1 MTTETQVHRADPQL
15 GPEQEPELDTRRPL
29 ADLRPGQRGVIA
41 GWSSALE
48 PSAVRRFE
56 DLGFCEGAE
65 VSVLRRA
72 PLGDPFVY
80 GIAGYEVAVRREHT
94 QHLLVIRR

>member
-1 MTTETQVHRADPQL
+1 MTTVTTASRAAA
-15 GPEQEPELDTRRPL
+15 ELDLGTRQPL
-29 ADLRPGQRGVIA
+29 AQLRPGQSGVIA

-48 PSAVRRFE
+48 QSAVRRFE

-72 PLGDPFVY
+72 PMGDPFVY
-80 GIAGYEVAVRREHT
+80 GIAGCEIAIRREHAR
-94 QHLLVIRR
+94 HLLVTRR